1 MDPVI
6 VPRRREDFFKENG
19 DPTLRFIRYLESLTI
34 TTNTAST
41 TVVDN
46 IDLINDNKLAI
57 EVNAQGIDE
66 LARYAGLQSQIQFLQ
81 QQIDGLP
88 EFTIDTTGFTVDSTL
103 ITVDKATA

>member
-34 TTNTAST
+34 TTNETSST
-41 TVVDN
+41 IVDN

-66 LARYAGLQSQIQFLQ
+66 LAKYAGLQSQIQFLQ

-88 EFTIDTTGFTVDSTL
+88 EFTMDTTGFTMDSTQW
-103 ITVDKATA
+103 TMDKVLA